1 MLCLTKVKIN
11 PIVTQFMEGMLFG
24 VEPFYVFAWLVAGT
38 VAASGVGWKFLKLI
52 NKIDQRGKNQN
63 TALIEMA
70 DHSDTETDRLHPERS
85 PHKIKPTIERILK
98 E

>member
-1 MLCLTKVKIN
+1 
-11 PIVTQFMEGMLFG
+11 MEELLYG
-24 VEPFYVFAWLVAGT
+24 VEPFYVLTYLVAGT
-38 VAASGVGWKFLKLI
+38 IGAAGVGWKFLKLI
-52 NKIDQRGKNQN
+52 SKIDQRGKNQN